1 MTRSSSPLVSQRR
14 VLAAIR
20 DAREALSLTQR
31 EVAEALDWS
40 VSKIIRIENG
50 SVGLSITD
58 LKALLLHYGI
68 TDRDRVET
76 YVKLAKEGRQPAW
89 WDEYRRLHSPDFVKY
104 LGLESGAVSVRQYQ
118 LHLVPGLLQTAAYT
132 RSLIIGN
139 GIDRELADRELADR
153 QVRIRR
159 NRQTRLDN
167 PELKH
172 NFILD
177 ESVLHRQVTDMHDWR
192 DQLQRIMQISQQPN
206 VTVQILPYSAG
217 WIEGMQSSFT
227 ILNLSEQLN
236 DLHLTI
242 ERPDGDQYFDD
253 ISSAEKAV
261 GFGKIFARIEAA
273 ALHASETPRVI
284 QESLQNRR

>member
-1 MTRSSSPLVSQRR
+1 MTRSSPLVSQRR
-14 VLAAIR
+14 VLATIR
-20 DAREALSLTQR
+20 EAREALSLTQR

-76 YVKLAKEGRQPAW
+76 YVKLAKAGRQPAW
-89 WDEYRRLHSPDFVKY
+89 WDEYRRLLSPDFVKY
-104 LGLESGAVSVRQYQ
+104 IGLESAAISVRQYQ
-118 LHLVPGLLQTAAYT
+118 LHLVPGLLQTIAYT
-132 RSLIIGN
+132 RSLILGN
-139 GIDRELADRELADR
+139 SEDRELADR

-159 NRQTRLDN
+159 SRQARLDD
-167 PELKH
+167 PELEH

-177 ESVLHRQVTDMHDWR
+177 ESVLHRQVTDLHDWR
-192 DQLQRIMQISQQPN
+192 EQLQRIMQVSRQPN

-227 ILNLSEQLN
+227 ILTVTEQVN
-236 DLHLTI
+236 DLHLSI

-253 ISSAEKAV
+253 VLGAEKAV
-261 GFGKIFARIEAA
+261 EFGKIFARLEAA
-273 ALHASETPRVI
+273 ALPPSETPHVI
-284 QESLQNRR
+284 EESLQNRH